1 MSRTTIPRAAVL
13 LLFEVA
19 SDSIAEHD
27 DWHTHEHMPERLRIP
42 GFLRGTRWTSLSAA
56 GRYCVL
62 YELESVDV
70 LDSDTYRE
78 RLDNPTPWTSKIMCS
93 YRGMHRTLC
102 SVDAG
107 SGRGL
112 GGVALVVPFAIDAAQ
127 RAQVSAW
134 LSVELLPT
142 LEHRRG
148 FAQCYLLRSAA
159 SARPTAEQKIRGD
172 DASLQSALIVTGY
185 DPGELDSF
193 SRQELAA
200 DRFSAKGA
208 RLVEHAVAMYRMAYS
223 LSANE

>member
-1 MSRTTIPRAAVL
+1 MTIPRAAVL
-13 LLFEVA
+13 LLFEITPE
-19 SDSIAEHD
+19 SIVEHD

-42 GFLRGTRWTSLSAA
+42 GFLRGSRWTSLAAA

-62 YELESVDV
+62 YELESVDA
-70 LDSDTYRE
+70 LQSDIYRE
-78 RLDNPTPWTSKIMCS
+78 RLDNPTPWTSKMMRS

-102 SVDAG
+102 SIDART
-107 SGRGL
+107 GRGL
-112 GGVALVVPFAIDAAQ
+112 GGVALVVPFAIESAQ
-127 RAQVSAW
+127 QDQVCARLSAK
-134 LSVELLPT
+134 VMPA

-185 DPGELDSF
+185 DPEALGSL

-200 DRFSAKGA
+200 DRFSAAGA
-208 RLVEHAVAMYRMAYS
+208 RLLEHAVAMYRLAFSM
-223 LSANE
+223 SANE